1 MNCFEPMMNYSR
13 TKKYKKMNLYCWM
26 VILVVWNEWFL
37 ILLLNYLKKNYFK
50 NATILCTISCKC
62 KISQKKCK
70 NINTKDAFLNN
81 WNSFLPFICP
91 LNLKNE
97 TIGELYDTVATNYFV
112 EWWSNIEWYEPHTM
126 SINQYNSFDTR
137 ITKAKST
144 FVDCFEISVVVYN
157 NTTRKCYGGKHSKI
171 QRTK

>member
-1 MNCFEPMMNYSR
+1 MQQFYAQF
-13 TKKYKKMNLYCWM
+13 
-26 VILVVWNEWFL
+26 LVSVKFHR
-37 ILLLNYLKKNYFK
+37 
-50 NATILCTISCKC
+50 
-62 KISQKKCK
+62 KIT
-70 NINTKDAFLNN
+70 TKDAFHNN
-81 WNSFLPFICP
+81 RNSFLPFICP
-91 LNLKNE
+91 LKLNNE
-97 TIGELYDTVATNYFV
+97 TIGEQYNTVARNYFV
-112 EWWSNIEWYEPHTM
+112 EWWTNIEWYEPHTM